1 MSDVFIPRGYVS
13 KTFWPVEKSSIPS
26 ENLDEPDLTE
36 IQPFSVYHLDHP
48 HVIRKRS
55 GHFGAS
61 PRCRASA
68 TDSLDLTRKVLQPA
82 INYDVVE
89 VFKKYISVFRDATE
103 NIVSNMHTE
112 PFTSCATSDELNV
125 ENMVFKACSDALEHC
140 KSLFDTRT
148 PVNQP
153 KSKIA
158 KIQNAGSGKGQ
169 QQTSIASS
177 LPGWMVMKRVP
188 SPDFPWTKRLAKH
201 SPRRSLSPTPR
212 SAKRGKAT
220 PRRYGSPQQGGREP
234 LSRDN
239 WDPDKLNTDTKFI
252 MGTRANKALGLG
264 ATRGRI
270 YMKHPELF
278 KYSSDPD
285 DKKWMVKNNCMLAT
299 GGKNT
304 FIMIADNIFDLI
316 DNEYKD
322 SPHIMREEL
331 QVFTLPEFILQ
342 KMRALMIKE
351 KKLTQKLTRKTA
363 SPAPPRSEVLVVK
376 EEHTSVKSYQNHQQR
391 VGQTSPRHSTRPAA
405 ERAAAAICASSEEMD
420 ETSNG
425 RVTFTRQS
433 DAESLSGYSDSE
445 PDRTGRSHAT
455 G

>member
-1 MSDVFIPRGYVS
+1 MTDVFVPRGYVS
-13 KTFWPVEKSSIPS
+13 KTFWPVEKSSTTSIDQIETDS
-26 ENLDEPDLTE
+26 VE
-36 IQPFSVYHLDHP
+36 IQPFSVYPLDHP

-68 TDSLDLTRKVLQPA
+68 TESIDLTRIVLQPA
-82 INYDVVE
+82 INHDIVE
-89 VFKKYISVFRDATE
+89 IFKKYISVFRDAAE
-103 NIVSNMHTE
+103 NISANMKIE
-112 PFTSCATSDELNV
+112 PFTSYATSDELNV
-125 ENMVFKACSDALEHC
+125 ENLVFKACSDALEHC

-148 PVNQP
+148 QIRPP
-153 KSKIA
+153 KSKVP
-158 KIQNAGSGKGQ
+158 KVQNVGSTKDQ
-169 QQTSIASS
+169 QQTTIASS

-212 SAKRGKAT
+212 STKKGKGT
-220 PRRYGSPQQGGREP
+220 PTRRYGSPQHGTREP
-234 LSRDN
+234 LTREN
-239 WDPDKLNTDTKFI
+239 WYPDKLTTETKFI

-270 YMKHPELF
+270 YMKHPDLF

-316 DNEYKD
+316 ENEYKD

-351 KKLTQKLTRKTA
+351 KKLSQKLARKTA
-363 SPAPPRSEVLVVK
+363 SPSVARPEIAIIK
-376 EEHTSVKSYQNHQQR
+376 EEYTAQSPQR
-391 VGQTSPRHSTRPAA
+391 RAGEMSPRHSTRPAA

-420 ETSNG
+420 EGGNE
-425 RVTFTRQS
+425 RIAFTGQS
-433 DAESLSGYSDSE
+433 DVESLSGYSDSE
-445 PDRTGRSHAT
+445 VDKTMKHRRAKLA
-455 G
+455 